1 MRSGLRIAR
10 AIAVRPAHVPFG
22 CLRRRAG
29 EYPPARLLHAGGR
42 WREANSSSPAVLP
55 HRCQFGQALF
65 NLLVTRPARP
75 RPAGGRGMLLVFFLL
90 RKVLFWFSEGAKPPS
105 GVGGFTPPI
114 HPRIPPKIPQSYP

>member
-1 MRSGLRIAR
+1 MSLGL
-10 AIAVRPAHVPFG
+10 FN
-22 CLRRRAG
+22 C
-29 EYPPARLLHAGGR
+29 RLINPLGISY
-42 WREANSSSPAVLP
+42 SSSPAVLP

-75 RPAGGRGMLLVFFLL
+75 RPAGGRGMLLVFFLI

-114 HPRIPPKIPQSYP
+114 HPRIPPKIPPILPIDSAIEPEICQGAHASS